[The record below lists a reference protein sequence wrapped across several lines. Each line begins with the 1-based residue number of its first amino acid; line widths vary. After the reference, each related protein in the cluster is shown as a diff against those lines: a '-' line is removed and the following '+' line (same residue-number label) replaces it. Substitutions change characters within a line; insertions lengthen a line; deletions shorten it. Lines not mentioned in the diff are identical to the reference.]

1 MLKFKMLGLKDL
13 DYQSTKKLFNN
24 IFQLSQPQSKRK
36 NKDQLFSINNLA
48 TKSILRI
55 VFKFCY
61 N

>member
-36 NKDQLFSINNLA
+36 NKDQLFSISNSG